1 MPAENGLFPPYIPK
15 VCTCKINI
23 TFAEHKYGWQGYYIN
38 KLKAMTYRYG
48 DTRLPQIVIVGAGF
62 AGLELVKR
70 LSNKPYRVVLLD
82 KHNYHTFQPL
92 LYQIASAGLTAESI
106 AYPLRRKIGKYPN
119 VIFRVAEVTE
129 VDPSAKK
136 VITNIG
142 QFEYDYLVIATGA
155 TTNFYGNAGLEK
167 LTYTLKSV
175 PEALEMRSAIL
186 QQLEA
191 AVQVARKQ
199 DEHPLNFVIVGGGPT
214 GVELAG
220 ALAEIKKNVLPADYR
235 ELDPAK
241 MEIHLI
247 EGSTRILP
255 TMQTGSSAKAKKYLE
270 KMGVQVWLNAIV
282 KDYTGKELL
291 LADGKIITAD
301 HVIWTAGVK
310 GATLNG
316 IPQTAIGKG
325 NKYRTNEF
333 NRLVG
338 YDDIFVLGDIA
349 TIEGDPKYPNG
360 HPGVAQVALQQ
371 AKQLAENFLRMT
383 RQQKIKPF
391 SYKDLGSMATIGRHK
406 AVVELPFI
414 SFGGYLAWY
423 VWMFIHLMALVGF
436 RNRFM
441 VFVNWMWNY
450 FMYDRAHRIILN
462 NSSKPKEVIPN

>member
-1 MPAENGLFPPYIPK
+1 
-15 VCTCKINI
+15 
-23 TFAEHKYGWQGYYIN
+23 
-38 KLKAMTYRYG
+38 MTYRYG
-48 DTRLPQIVIVGAGF
+48 DNRLPQIVIIGAGF

-70 LSNKPYRVVLLD
+70 LNNTPYRVVLLD

-106 AYPLRRKIGKYPN
+106 AYPLRRKIGSFPN
-119 VIFRVAEVTE
+119 VIFRVAEVTSVNTE
-129 VDPSAKK
+129 SKK
-136 VITNIG
+136 VQTNIG
-142 QFEYDYLVIATGA
+142 DFDYDYLVIATGA
-155 TTNFYGNAGLEK
+155 TTNFYGNDQLAK

-186 QQLEA
+186 KQLEA
-191 AVQVARKQ
+191 AVQVAKKQ

-235 ELDPAK
+235 ELDPSK

-247 EGSTRILP
+247 EGAPRILP
-255 TMQTGSSAKAKKYLE
+255 TMQEGSSAKAKRYLE

-282 KDYTGKELL
+282 KDYTGKQLV
-291 LADGKIITAD
+291 LANDKTIAAD

-310 GATLNG
+310 GATLPG
-316 IPQTAIGKG
+316 IPAETIGKG
-325 NKYRTNEF
+325 NKYRTNRF
-333 NRLVG
+333 NQLIG
-338 YDDIFVLGDIA
+338 FENIFVLGDIA
-349 TIEGDPKYPNG
+349 TIEGDGSYPNG

-371 AKQLAENFLRMT
+371 AKQLAGNFT
-383 RQQKIKPF
+383 RLHQQKPLKPF
-391 SYKDLGSMATIGRHK
+391 TYKDLGSMATIGRHK

-462 NSSKPKEVIPN
+462 NSGKSLK